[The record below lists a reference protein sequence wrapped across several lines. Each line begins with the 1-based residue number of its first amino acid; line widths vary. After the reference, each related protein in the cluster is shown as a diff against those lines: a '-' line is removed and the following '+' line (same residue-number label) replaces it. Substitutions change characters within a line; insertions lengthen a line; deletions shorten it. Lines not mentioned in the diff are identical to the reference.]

1 MVIMQIKGIDNL
13 SKIHRIQNLNN
24 NVASKIE
31 TSRNQTFEDIFES
44 AVSVLQETNQLSN
57 AAKEA
62 EISYALGLTNSTHD
76 LQIAQEKANI
86 ALQYTLS
93 IRNAILES
101 YNNIMNIQF

>member
-1 MVIMQIKGIDNL
+1 MQIRGIDNL
-13 SKIHRIQNLNN
+13 SKIHNLNN

-31 TSRNQTFEDIFES
+31 TNRNQTFEDMFES
-44 AVSVLQETNQLSN
+44 ALSVLKETNQLSN
-57 AAKEA
+57 SAEKA

>member
-1 MVIMQIKGIDNL
+1 MQIKGIDNL
-13 SKIHRIQNLNN
+13 SKTHNLNN
-24 NVASKIE
+24 NKISKVGE
-31 TSRNQTFEDIFES
+31 NRNQTFEDMFES
-44 AVSVLQETNQLSN
+44 AINVLSETNKLSN
-57 AAKEA
+57 AAEKA

>member
-1 MVIMQIKGIDNL
+1 MQIKGIDNL
-13 SKIHRIQNLNN
+13 SKIHKIQNLNN
-24 NVASKIE
+24 NITSKIG
-31 TSRNQTFEDIFES
+31 TSRNQTFENIFES

-62 EISYALGLTNSTHD
+62 EISYALGITNSTHD

>member
-1 MVIMQIKGIDNL
+1 MQIKGIDNL
-13 SKIHRIQNLNN
+13 SKVHNLKNN
-24 NVASKIE
+24 SASKIGAN
-31 TSRNQTFEDIFES
+31 RNQTFEDMFES
-44 AVSVLQETNQLSN
+44 AVSVLKEANQLSN
-57 AAKEA
+57 AAEKA

-101 YNNIMNIQF
+101 YNKIMNIQF